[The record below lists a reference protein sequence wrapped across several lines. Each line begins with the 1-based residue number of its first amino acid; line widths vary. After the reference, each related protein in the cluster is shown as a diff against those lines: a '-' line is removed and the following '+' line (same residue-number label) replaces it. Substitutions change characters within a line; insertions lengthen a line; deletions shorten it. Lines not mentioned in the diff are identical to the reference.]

1 MDWYEVVVIALRVF
15 GSMLQLWIQTLR
27 TGNLPNA
34 EFLLF
39 PGSDGL
45 FQVAIY
51 DNEDYRVPFHPTQ
64 DVKFLLYTP
73 SNRKH
78 AFRIFVNNE
87 MIFKASPFIRDIPVR
102 ILIHGFGQSSR
113 KGDFP
118 KKVRKTF
125 MAEEADPCNLIYVD
139 WEKSAVA
146 PLYNTAAANTKD
158 VGHEVSKLVY
168 FLISNG
174 ANLSTVHIVGFSLG
188 AHVAGF
194 AAKHFRKKYGQMLP
208 RITGLDPAL
217 PSFYEKGASNRLDF
231 TDADFVDVIHTN
243 GKSSARFVGVGIHN
257 SIGHAD
263 FFVNG
268 GDRQTGCRGL
278 LDVLTACSHMRAWR
292 YFLESVASADRFLA
306 VPCPDNP
313 TFKAGLC
320 GDCDRTKRNCSVA
333 IPMGFWT
340 PSTAR
345 GNYYLSTKRRKP
357 YSYT

>member
-1 MDWYEVVVIALRVF
+1 MGEAKSEGRMAWYDVAAVAFGVI

-208 RITGLDPAL
+208 RITA
-217 PSFYEKGASNRLDF
+217 
-231 TDADFVDVIHTN
+231 
-243 GKSSARFVGVGIHN
+243 
-257 SIGHAD
+257 
-263 FFVNG
+263 
-268 GDRQTGCRGL
+268 
-278 LDVLTACSHMRAWR
+278 ACSHMRAWR

>member
-1 MDWYEVVVIALRVF
+1 MAKHIDEQYKHYEQEIYQ
-15 GSMLQLWIQTLR
+15 MLSFYYFLARMAYFRWPFMIMKTTVCHSTPHRMSSFYSTL
-27 TGNLPNA
+27 P
-34 EFLLF
+34 
-39 PGSDGL
+39 
-45 FQVAIY
+45 
-51 DNEDYRVPFHPTQ
+51 
-64 DVKFLLYTP
+64 
-73 SNRKH
+73 
-78 AFRIFVNNE
+78 
-87 MIFKASPFIRDIPVR
+87 
-102 ILIHGFGQSSR
+102 
-113 KGDFP
+113 
-118 KKVRKTF
+118 F